1 MSDDKNIINDAPKL
15 SYEIENMPNK
25 NRNSSV
31 IKESHS
37 KKKNFF
43 QFMNLFSKEHW
54 DIQPKRKSLPK
65 FHMNG
70 LKKNQNGHISKIKPK
85 ASNLQETNNIQIESE
100 SFNKIENNIAPKEGK
115 ETKIDSTEDKQPQT
129 QSTISL
135 SNQNSSI
142 SYPATNN
149 YDFLTEEVEISKII
163 KDINNDLKQKNIDV
177 NELIK
182 KLQVLFDIC
191 PVINEFKNT
200 KKLLESKD
208 FDIFIKDEASKFF
221 FQINI
226 VNLIPLI
233 NLLYTITNNID
244 KFKEC
249 LSKLNIY
256 FSFIK
261 RKNDENDNEYD
272 FIILCP
278 ESAKLYNYISTYSKE
293 LFPLNS
299 KYQKEAEIFLESKI
313 KQTLDEGYF
322 LEESCSMNLI
332 NKIGIEKVMY
342 FPKIMYYLKKDA
354 AEKLIKLYIITPPE
368 KYVIAETNINESGK
382 KFHGYNEIDI
392 CFTLLDDAEIK
403 GNENIKFFSKEKES
417 KEIEQKDS
425 YIFKKDITYFIE
437 IKESIFGIKDKLDE
451 TEKHFARFKNSFLN
465 AKIKK
470 NKEDKLI
477 FICDKSMLD
486 LRKEYKKGRIK
497 EDIIYSNPQVGMRL
511 IFELNDRIKHLSKN
525 VETNEEQISSLKQE
539 NAKEIAAIKKESDKK
554 ISAEIAAIKKES
566 DKKISALQT
575 KIEEFEKMLL
585 KDVYNEC
592 KNTLENFSF
601 LKPGLILLHLKGNKN
616 LSELFMKSLEE
627 LFDCFNRLSNNY
639 LKIAKYE
646 GKESLYNNIVPFI
659 GEVIKNDEDIKKW
672 KNIQK
677 TIENKINTNS
687 KFSPYYKGLL
697 EFLFGQKY
705 INGKGEIDL
714 DILSK
719 EKSDN
724 RNYVKKLI
732 LFLEV
737 CDLNESIK
745 LIEEKFNVVVIYI
758 MLKMKGARSQSIFE
772 SFKSDNNKEIRELIV
787 KLISCLNYDNNV

>member
-1 MSDDKNIINDAPKL
+1 
-15 SYEIENMPNK
+15 
-25 NRNSSV
+25 
-31 IKESHS
+31 
-37 KKKNFF
+37 
-43 QFMNLFSKEHW
+43 
-54 DIQPKRKSLPK
+54 
-65 FHMNG
+65 
-70 LKKNQNGHISKIKPK
+70 
-85 ASNLQETNNIQIESE
+85 
-100 SFNKIENNIAPKEGK
+100 
-115 ETKIDSTEDKQPQT
+115 
-129 QSTISL
+129 
-135 SNQNSSI
+135 
-142 SYPATNN
+142 
-149 YDFLTEEVEISKII
+149 
-163 KDINNDLKQKNIDV
+163 
-177 NELIK
+177 
-182 KLQVLFDIC
+182 
-191 PVINEFKNT
+191 
-200 KKLLESKD
+200 
-208 FDIFIKDEASKFF
+208 
-221 FQINI
+221 
-226 VNLIPLI
+226 
-233 NLLYTITNNID
+233 
-244 KFKEC
+244 
-249 LSKLNIY
+249 
-256 FSFIK
+256 
-261 RKNDENDNEYD
+261 
-272 FIILCP
+272 
-278 ESAKLYNYISTYSKE
+278 
-293 LFPLNS
+293 
-299 KYQKEAEIFLESKI
+299 
-313 KQTLDEGYF
+313 
-322 LEESCSMNLI
+322 
-332 NKIGIEKVMY
+332 
-342 FPKIMYYLKKDA
+342 
-354 AEKLIKLYIITPPE
+354 
-368 KYVIAETNINESGK
+368 
-382 KFHGYNEIDI
+382 
-392 CFTLLDDAEIK
+392 
-403 GNENIKFFSKEKES
+403 
-417 KEIEQKDS
+417 
-425 YIFKKDITYFIE
+425 
-437 IKESIFGIKDKLDE
+437 
-451 TEKHFARFKNSFLN
+451 
-465 AKIKK
+465 
-470 NKEDKLI
+470 
-477 FICDKSMLD
+477 
-486 LRKEYKKGRIK
+486 
-497 EDIIYSNPQVGMRL
+497 MRL

-758 MLKMKGARSQSIFE
+758 MLKMKESISQSIFE
-772 SFKSDNNKEIRELIV
+772 SFESDNNKEIRELIV
-787 KLISCLNYDNNV
+787 KLISCLNYDNKI

>member
-1 MSDDKNIINDAPKL
+1 M
-15 SYEIENMPNK
+15 
-25 NRNSSV
+25 
-31 IKESHS
+31 
-37 KKKNFF
+37 
-43 QFMNLFSKEHW
+43 
-54 DIQPKRKSLPK
+54 
-65 FHMNG
+65 
-70 LKKNQNGHISKIKPK
+70 
-85 ASNLQETNNIQIESE
+85 
-100 SFNKIENNIAPKEGK
+100 
-115 ETKIDSTEDKQPQT
+115 
-129 QSTISL
+129 
-135 SNQNSSI
+135 
-142 SYPATNN
+142 
-149 YDFLTEEVEISKII
+149 
-163 KDINNDLKQKNIDV
+163 
-177 NELIK
+177 
-182 KLQVLFDIC
+182 
-191 PVINEFKNT
+191 
-200 KKLLESKD
+200 
-208 FDIFIKDEASKFF
+208 
-221 FQINI
+221 
-226 VNLIPLI
+226 
-233 NLLYTITNNID
+233 
-244 KFKEC
+244 
-249 LSKLNIY
+249 
-256 FSFIK
+256 
-261 RKNDENDNEYD
+261 
-272 FIILCP
+272 
-278 ESAKLYNYISTYSKE
+278 
-293 LFPLNS
+293 
-299 KYQKEAEIFLESKI
+299 
-313 KQTLDEGYF
+313 
-322 LEESCSMNLI
+322 
-332 NKIGIEKVMY
+332 
-342 FPKIMYYLKKDA
+342 
-354 AEKLIKLYIITPPE
+354 
-368 KYVIAETNINESGK
+368 
-382 KFHGYNEIDI
+382 
-392 CFTLLDDAEIK
+392 LDDAEIK

-525 VETNEEQISSLKQE
+525 VETNDEKMSALKQE
-539 NAKEIAAIKKESDKK
+539 NAKEIAALKKENDQ
-554 ISAEIAAIKKES
+554 
-566 DKKISALQT
+566 KISALQT

-745 LIEEKFNVVVIYI
+745 LIEEKFNYI
-758 MLKMKGARSQSIFE
+758 
-772 SFKSDNNKEIRELIV
+772 
-787 KLISCLNYDNNV
+787 

>member
-1 MSDDKNIINDAPKL
+1 
-15 SYEIENMPNK
+15 
-25 NRNSSV
+25 
-31 IKESHS
+31 
-37 KKKNFF
+37 
-43 QFMNLFSKEHW
+43 
-54 DIQPKRKSLPK
+54 
-65 FHMNG
+65 
-70 LKKNQNGHISKIKPK
+70 
-85 ASNLQETNNIQIESE
+85 
-100 SFNKIENNIAPKEGK
+100 
-115 ETKIDSTEDKQPQT
+115 
-129 QSTISL
+129 
-135 SNQNSSI
+135 
-142 SYPATNN
+142 
-149 YDFLTEEVEISKII
+149 
-163 KDINNDLKQKNIDV
+163 
-177 NELIK
+177 
-182 KLQVLFDIC
+182 
-191 PVINEFKNT
+191 
-200 KKLLESKD
+200 
-208 FDIFIKDEASKFF
+208 
-221 FQINI
+221 
-226 VNLIPLI
+226 
-233 NLLYTITNNID
+233 
-244 KFKEC
+244 
-249 LSKLNIY
+249 
-256 FSFIK
+256 
-261 RKNDENDNEYD
+261 
-272 FIILCP
+272 
-278 ESAKLYNYISTYSKE
+278 
-293 LFPLNS
+293 
-299 KYQKEAEIFLESKI
+299 
-313 KQTLDEGYF
+313 
-322 LEESCSMNLI
+322 
-332 NKIGIEKVMY
+332 
-342 FPKIMYYLKKDA
+342 
-354 AEKLIKLYIITPPE
+354 
-368 KYVIAETNINESGK
+368 
-382 KFHGYNEIDI
+382 
-392 CFTLLDDAEIK
+392 
-403 GNENIKFFSKEKES
+403 
-417 KEIEQKDS
+417 
-425 YIFKKDITYFIE
+425 
-437 IKESIFGIKDKLDE
+437 
-451 TEKHFARFKNSFLN
+451 
-465 AKIKK
+465 
-470 NKEDKLI
+470 
-477 FICDKSMLD
+477 MLD